1 MSTCDVAHF
10 DSGDVFFIYD
20 VTHFDPADVLAI
32 LRGIERGIGRLR
44 AYGIEP
50 DEVKLTKAQYEA
62 IKAHFTFELAYE
74 APSQSPTLMGLK
86 IIVE

>member
-1 MSTCDVAHF
+1 MNTCDVYHF
-10 DSGDVFFIYD
+10 DSADALITCD

-32 LRGIERGIGRLR
+32 LRGIERLVGRLR

-62 IKAHFTFELAYE
+62 IKAHFTFQLAYE
-74 APSQSPTLMGLK
+74 ATSESPTLMGLK

>member
-1 MSTCDVAHF
+1 MITC
-10 DSGDVFFIYD
+10 D

-62 IKAHFTFELAYE
+62 IKAYFPLTYE
-74 APSQSPTLMGLK
+74 EPSESTTLMGLK